1 MERSILNVSRER
13 DESLLG
19 VFERVVEARPDAPL
33 YSFLDG
39 KGEERQS
46 INHAALF
53 FAARNIAA
61 SLQLRRLQGQPVL
74 LLYPHGPEFIIALYG
89 AILAGAVPVPLCRQ
103 RGVDWNGL
111 NSIIRA
117 SRSSLLLTTSS
128 RFRTMPEEWIDE
140 MGIQVLCTDQ
150 LNDLSSRWKRPILS
164 PSDLAFI
171 QFTSGSTM
179 TPRGVAISHGNILGN
194 LALIAKEFGCIE
206 GETAVSWLP
215 FHHDMGLVGHV
226 LQPLYSGIH
235 NYFLAP
241 VEFAARPHRWL
252 SAISRYRA
260 TISGGPTFAYHLC
273 CKRIE
278 PQERV
283 DLDLRCWRQAYCGS
297 ERIAADI
304 LRRFAE
310 TFAACGFRSEA
321 LYPCYGMAE
330 STLFACGRRGVRE
343 CRSSESGLSY
353 VSVGRTESSDI
364 VIAEPETGV
373 RVAEGAMGEI
383 WVRSESVANSYFD
396 NPVETARVFDAHSD
410 RGEGGYLRT
419 GDLGFSRDG
428 ELYFT
433 GRLKNLIKRRGCSFH
448 AEDIEDHVLRL
459 MAASGGVIRCAAF
472 EVPAS
477 PGENED
483 ELVILLEHDGI
494 SDVERVR
501 THAQSARAWVLK
513 SLGILPGRVLL
524 ARKETLPLTTSGK
537 LRREVCRRLYLEGCY
552 SQQ

>member
-1 MERSILNVSRER
+1 MERSIRNVSQAG
-13 DESLLG
+13 DDSLLA
-19 VFERVVEARPDAPL
+19 VFEKAVEARPDAPL
-33 YSFLDG
+33 YSFLDS
-39 KGEERQS
+39 KGEVRQS
-46 INHAALF
+46 VDHAALF

-89 AILAGAVPVPLCRQ
+89 AILAGAVPVPLSRQ
-103 RGVDWNGL
+103 RGVDWSGL
-111 NSIIRA
+111 NNIIRA

-128 RFRTMPEEWIDE
+128 RFRSMPEEWIDDI
-140 MGIQVLCTDQ
+140 GIQILCTDE
-150 LNDLSSRWKRPILS
+150 LNDLSSRWKRPIQS
-164 PSDLAFI
+164 SSDMAFI

-179 TPRGVAISHGNILGN
+179 MPRGVVISQGNILNN
-194 LALIAKEFGCIE
+194 LAMIAREFGCVE

-241 VEFAARPHRWL
+241 VEFAARPLRWL
-252 SAISRYRA
+252 TAISRYRA

-278 PQERV
+278 PNERV
-283 DLDLRCWRQAYCGS
+283 DLDLGCWRQAYCGS

-310 TFAACGFRSEA
+310 TYADNGFRSES

-330 STLFACGRRGVRE
+330 STLFACGRRGLHE
-343 CRSSESGLSY
+343 CRSAESGLSY
-353 VSVGRTESSDI
+353 VSVGRTDTSDV

-373 RVAEGAMGEI
+373 MLPEGTVGEI
-383 WVRSESVANSYFD
+383 WMRSTSVASAYFD
-396 NPVETARVFDAHSD
+396 NPVETARVFDARTDS
-410 RGEGGYLRT
+410 GEGGYLRT
-419 GDLGFSRDG
+419 GDLGFCRDG
-428 ELYFT
+428 ELFFT

-459 MAASGGVIRCAAF
+459 MGAVGGIVRCAAF
-472 EVPAS
+472 EAPDIAS
-477 PGENED
+477 AGEN
-483 ELVILLEHDGI
+483 ELVILLEHDGV
-494 SDVERVR
+494 SDVERVQSQ
-501 THAQSARAWVLK
+501 AQSARAWVLR
-513 SLGILPGRVLL
+513 SLGILPGKVLL
-524 ARKETLPLTTSGK
+524 ARKEALPLTTSGK
-537 LRREVCRRLYLEGCY
+537 LQREVCRRLYLDGCY
-552 SQQ
+552 S